1 MGTFKH
7 NIGEMPSVVG
17 LKFNNFLIVLM
28 ATVFWFFAL
37 VIFVLS
43 STNYFMA
50 LLISGM
56 YCALVVSIYVMQNK
70 FGGNIMSVRN
80 RIKYIRPRMSDIQRL
95 FENNRKRA

>member
-17 LKFNNFLIVLM
+17 LKFTNFLIVLV
-28 ATVFWFFAL
+28 ATVCWFFAL

-43 STNYFMA
+43 NTNYFMA
-50 LLISGM
+50 LMISGM

-70 FGGNIMSVRN
+70 FGGSFMSVRN
-80 RIKYIRPRMSDIQRL
+80 RIKYIRPRMSEIQKL
-95 FENNRKRA
+95 FETNRKRF